1 MARRHHRCLRP
12 AQPLVA
18 YAQVF
23 GSKVVMVA
31 SVAGVIV
38 ALYLVVLGGS
48 RVQGRRLLRYPGSSE
63 AACPLVQENTL

>member
-1 MARRHHRCLRP
+1 
-12 AQPLVA
+12 
-18 YAQVF
+18 
-23 GSKVVMVA
+23 MVA